1 MTSPNSDYVDETE
14 IRDAYKNLLALQKR
28 AKNASTR
35 AQDAMNSLRELLSD
49 VVSDVASFEDDDGV
63 TVTLA
68 PTDTGI
74 SVIRSANLNFP
85 GE

>member
-74 SVIRSANLNFP
+74 SVIRSATLNFP